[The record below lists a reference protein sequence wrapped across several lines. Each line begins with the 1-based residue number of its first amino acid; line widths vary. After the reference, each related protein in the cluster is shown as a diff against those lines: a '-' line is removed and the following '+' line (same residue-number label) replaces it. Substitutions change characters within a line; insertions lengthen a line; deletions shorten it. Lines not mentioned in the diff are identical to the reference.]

1 LDFIDYAKQ
10 RYEAAIAEIN
20 RLKNSEFPYDQ
31 IREALVALEDLF
43 TRQVSS
49 LKKLKLTSSPSIA
62 KNACGQTLACLFG
75 YTPFLGFI
83 VRATNVRNAFE
94 VYSPAL
100 RLAKQLLGPDTKL
113 LLSSEWDYSPFIL
126 MTPELPNFVLI
137 GVPAFE
143 SSNPLIMSLA
153 GHELGHNAWSKEM
166 LGRKHDPDIKK
177 EVLTALMGKHWAEF
191 TSFQPTA
198 THANL
203 TTDMFVQP
211 AWLPAFAYAS
221 RQLEEIFC
229 DMMGLRIFGEAF
241 LHAFAYLLSP
251 GIPGERY
258 PLYPSVV
265 IRARH
270 LEAASKLLGV
280 DCPTGYQDLFSK
292 EQDITSPATRLLCSV
307 ADDATAQLVD
317 KVTKDAF
324 RIADDKGLPT
334 RDPAK
339 VQKIVESFAMVAPTD
354 GRNTMTD
361 IINAGWICKKRDDL
375 WTNVPQ
381 IRPETKSQVLADLI
395 LKSLEITEFYD
406 RLGSP

>member
-1 LDFIDYAKQ
+1 LDFVDYAKQ
-10 RYEAAIAEIN
+10 RYEAAISEIN

-31 IREALVALEDLF
+31 IREALAALEDLF
-43 TRQVSS
+43 TRQIGS
-49 LKKLKLTSSPSIA
+49 LKKLKPTSSPTIA
-62 KNACGQTLACLFG
+62 KNSCGQTLAYLFD

-126 MTPELPNFVLI
+126 MTQEFPDFVLI

-153 GHELGHNAWSKEM
+153 GHELGHNAWSKEV
-166 LGRKHDPDIKK
+166 LGRKHDPDIKR
-177 EVLTALMGKHWAEF
+177 EVLAALKGKHWAEF

-198 THANL
+198 THSNL
-203 TTDMFVQP
+203 TADMFVQP
-211 AWLPAFAYAS
+211 AWLPAYAYAS

-229 DMMGLRIFGEAF
+229 DMMGLRIFGESF

-265 IRARH
+265 TRAKQ
-270 LEAASKLLGV
+270 LEAASKKLGV
-280 DCPTGYQDLFSK
+280 DCPTGYQELFSK
-292 EQDITSPATRLLCSV
+292 EQDITSPTTRLLCSV
-307 ADDATAQLVD
+307 ADDATAQLVG
-317 KVTKDAF
+317 KVTDDAF
-324 RIADDKGLPT
+324 TIADSKGMPN
-334 RDPAK
+334 RDRAK
-339 VQKIVESFAMVAPTD
+339 IQKIVESFEMVAPTD

-361 IINAGWICKKRDDL
+361 IINAGWICKQRNDL

-381 IRPETKSQVLADLI
+381 IRPETKGQVLADLV

>member
-1 LDFIDYAKQ
+1 MDFIDYAKQ
-10 RYEAAIAEIN
+10 RYQAAISETN

-31 IREALVALEDLF
+31 IREALFALEDLF
-43 TRQVSS
+43 TKQVGS
-49 LKKLKLTSSPSIA
+49 LSKLKSTSSPDIA
-62 KNACGQTLACLFG
+62 KNACGQTLAYLFE

-83 VRATNVRNAFE
+83 VRSTNVRNAFE
-94 VYSPAL
+94 IYSPAL

-113 LLSSEWDYSPFIL
+113 LLSSEWDYSPFIF
-126 MTPELPNFVLI
+126 MPQHLPNFVLI

-153 GHELGHNAWSKEM
+153 GHELGHNSWRKET
-166 LGRKHDPDIKK
+166 LGQKYDPDIKR
-177 EVLTALMGKHWAEF
+177 EVLTALKGRHWSEF
-191 TSFQPTA
+191 SSFQPTA
-198 THANL
+198 THSNL

-211 AWLPAFAYAS
+211 AWLPAYAYAC

-229 DMMGLRIFGEAF
+229 DMMGLRIFGESF

-258 PLYPSVV
+258 ALYPSVV
-265 IRARH
+265 TRAKQ
-270 LEAASKLLGV
+270 LEAASNKLGV

-292 EQDITSPATRLLCSV
+292 EQDITSPTTRLLCAV
-307 ADDATAQLVD
+307 ADDATEQLVD
-317 KVTKDAF
+317 KVTDDAI
-324 RIADDKGLPT
+324 RIANDKGLPT

-339 VQKIVESFAMVAPTD
+339 IQKIVESFEMVAPTD

-361 IINAGWICKKRDDL
+361 IINAGWICKKRNDL

-381 IRPETKSQVLADLI
+381 IRPDTKSQVLADLV